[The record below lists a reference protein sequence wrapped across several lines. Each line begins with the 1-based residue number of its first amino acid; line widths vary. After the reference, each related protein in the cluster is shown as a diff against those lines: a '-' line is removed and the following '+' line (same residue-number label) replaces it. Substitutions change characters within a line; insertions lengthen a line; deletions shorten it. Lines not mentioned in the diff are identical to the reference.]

1 MKHLVIY
8 TMKGCHFCGEFKDL
22 LHKDNI
28 EFMDRDI
35 SEHSEEYEL
44 FRSIKNDLVPS
55 FMIVDDTNPKESEL
69 FAADLDYPTLE
80 EAVRLIKER
89 I

>member
-1 MKHLVIY
+1 MKHLVLY
-8 TMKGCHFCGEFKDL
+8 TMEGCHFCKEFKTL
-22 LHKDNI
+22 LEKENI
-28 EFMDRDI
+28 EFMDRNI

-80 EAVRLIKER
+80 EADRLNKER